1 MIDKEFGTPDEYQL
15 PEEFPVVKEIYTA
28 ASEDNASD
36 EGREA
41 ESNSRTERRDRRMQ
55 MMYLFAVITSAA
67 TVLNIINVPD
77 KKEHFD
83 MDSFIS
89 SHRNWAYRDGE
100 EFLYLGDDH
109 WAYICRT
116 GEDGVPYENT
126 DFRRWRVNV
135 SKIDEKSCVSYTTEW
150 DWESLSMVK
159 TEAVTRFVKK
169 GDQYVLEVYERDHP
183 NLIKRYSYAEPDKVS
198 VKGSDDMKAVLGLS
212 LQEIIEKHNT
222 YRLYDDAPVYDD
234 FSRIVFEPGG
244 KGTIY
249 KGKEKHPFT
258 YKFNEEVTDNS
269 INMYIDG
276 EYTYA
281 VLTFDSGL
289 IGIRIF
295 GRGQYRDSFG
305 YFVEDKSSKD
315 SSGNGGGGGNTQ
327 RGGGHNGTGKPSET
341 ETTAATTEASKTT
354 AATSKKIP
362 DTSAYISSHKEWA
375 TSDGRDYLYFGSN
388 GWGYI
393 CHIDGGAVYKRF
405 RLTGKADDGSVK
417 GHLYEWNFNS
427 PSLGRRDF
435 KVKLSEH
442 GNGYEMDF
450 IEGGNRLPY
459 LYVSPGKASYPDRS
473 EMISVVSLSRKE
485 IISRYKT
492 FRLDGG
498 PSHDAISSITF
509 NSDGTGTARNDVKE
523 IPFTYRFTG
532 DEADN
537 SMTIRLEGKDHYAF
551 LGFDGGLISLR
562 LFGTGPDSDH
572 FGYFT
577 AK

>member
-28 ASEDNASD
+28 ASEDNAFD

-77 KKEHFD
+77 NKEHFD
-83 MDSFIS
+83 MDLFIS

-159 TEAVTRFVKK
+159 AEAVTRFVKK

-183 NLIKRYSYAEPDKVS
+183 NLIKRYSYAEPVKVS

-244 KGTIY
+244 KGIIY

-281 VLTFDSGL
+281 ALTFDSGL

-315 SSGNGGGGGNTQ
+315 SGGNGGGGGNTQ
-327 RGGGHNGTGKPSET
+327 RGGGHNGTAKPSET

-354 AATSKKIP
+354 AATTKKSP
-362 DTSAYISSHKEWA
+362 DTSTYISSHKEWA
-375 TSDGRDYLYFGSN
+375 TSDGRD
-388 GWGYI
+388 
-393 CHIDGGAVYKRF
+393 
-405 RLTGKADDGSVK
+405 
-417 GHLYEWNFNS
+417 
-427 PSLGRRDF
+427 
-435 KVKLSEH
+435 
-442 GNGYEMDF
+442 
-450 IEGGNRLPY
+450 Y

-492 FRLDGG
+492 FRLDDG